1 MKDFFERKHTRIRSR
16 YALIPAGK
24 IPALLMALT
33 LVFISACDNGDD
45 GGGDP
50 GNPALIE
57 KSGYYST
64 LMIPQTGLEA
74 PEGKQITLTKN
85 GVEIRLT
92 PGETYNDV
100 YVTLTDGIPVSN
112 MGNDYTLRAA
122 AYINNRLVAE
132 KSVPRAVISGEAGDQ
147 SADNIVINSQNDYFN
162 GIIVDGN
169 AVYKITDPL
178 IKLNGHGGDD
188 FAGYGAGIMATGNSN
203 VVVENAKIDTTGAIR
218 TAIWAGGNAL
228 LLVKNSEVLAAD
240 GNDVDFPVSM
250 MNEVPWILGLKGNL
264 RATNVLG
271 AAKATYLNSKI
282 AAQNWGA
289 LSTDSNQ
296 DGASLTAVNTDISI
310 YGESGYG
317 SYADSAVQNY
327 YYGSRFNVPERGY
340 GLIVAAGSCGA
351 VFAKSS
357 LENVGAELYSQ
368 IPEEHR
374 DEATVV
380 KSGGFGVM
388 WHQNKGGTVTVKE
401 ETEFDCGKTVFLI
414 KSGGNIA
421 VPNLVVDNAILKTG
435 TGVILHLMESDDPG
449 MGGGPPGSDTMWA
462 TEYVVPTVNP
472 QADDNNTTT
481 ENENTVKAVF
491 SNMTV
496 TGNIYNSRW
505 TAGQNLSVT
514 FDNAGVTG
522 LISSGQQ
529 NHNGLNPG
537 DKITKATYYKISDVS
552 VTPQAV
558 VNSGLLVTLKNSST
572 WTVTGTSYLSKLDFG
587 TGCTITAP
595 AGKTLTVKVDGSNT
609 TLSAGNTYT
618 GKIEISVN

>member
-1 MKDFFERKHTRIRSR
+1 MENFLRKNTRIKPR
-16 YALIPAGK
+16 YFQTPAGK

-33 LVFISACDNGDD
+33 LVFISACSND
-45 GGGDP
+45 GGGDDS
-50 GNPALIE
+50 GGTPALIE

-64 LMIPQTGLEA
+64 LTIPQTGLEA
-74 PEGKQITLTKN
+74 HEGKKITLTKN

-100 YVTLTDGIPVSN
+100 YVTLTDDIPVNN
-112 MGNDYTLRAA
+112 MGNNYTLRTA
-122 AYINNRLVAE
+122 AYINNRLVPE
-132 KSVPRAVISGEAGDQ
+132 KSASRAVISGEAGDR
-147 SADNIVINSQNDYFN
+147 SADNIVIDSQNDNFN

-169 AVYKITDPL
+169 TVYTITDPL

-203 VVVENAKIDTTGAIR
+203 VVVENARIDTKGAIR
-218 TAIWAGGNAL
+218 TAIWAGGQAL
-228 LLVKNSEVLAAD
+228 LLVKNSKIWASD
-240 GNDVDFPVSM
+240 GDSVDFPVSM

-271 AAKATYLNSKI
+271 AAKATYLNSTVS
-282 AAQNWGA
+282 AQNWGA

-296 DGASLTAVNTDISI
+296 DGASLTAINTDIVI

-317 SYADSAVQNY
+317 SYADAAVQNY

-351 VFAKSS
+351 VFAKSTQA
-357 LENVGAELYSQ
+357 NVGADLYSQ
-368 IPEEHR
+368 IPAEHR
-374 DEATVV
+374 DEPTVV

-388 WHQNKGGTVTVKE
+388 WHQNRTGTVTVKE

-414 KSGGNIA
+414 KSGVNIA
-421 VPNLVVDNAILKTG
+421 TPTIVVDNAVLKTG

-472 QADDNNTTT
+472 QVDDNNTTV
-481 ENENTVKAVF
+481 EDENTVKAAF

-505 TAGQNLSVT
+505 TVGQDLSVT
-514 FDNAGVTG
+514 FDDADVTG
-522 LISSGQQ
+522 LISTGTQS
-529 NHNGLNPG
+529 HNGLSSG
-537 DKITKATYYKISDVS
+537 DKITKATYYKISGVS
-552 VTPQAV
+552 VTPSPV
-558 VNSGLLVTLKNSST
+558 VNSGLLVTLKNEST
-572 WTVTGTSYLSKLDFG
+572 WTVTGTSHLSKLDYG
-587 TGCTITAP
+587 TGCTITP
-595 AGKTLTVKVDGSNT
+595 SAGKTLTAKVDDNVT
-609 TLSAGNTYT
+609 TLTAGNTYT
-618 GKIEISVN
+618 GKIEITVN